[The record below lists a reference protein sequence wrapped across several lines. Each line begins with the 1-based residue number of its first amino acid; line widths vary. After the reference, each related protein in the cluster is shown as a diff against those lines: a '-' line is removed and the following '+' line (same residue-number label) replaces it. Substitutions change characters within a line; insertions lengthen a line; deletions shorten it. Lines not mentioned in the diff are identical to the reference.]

1 MANNGEIVWIYT
13 VPMEKVRE
21 ISSFIPQHPVM
32 MAAVTN
38 DGSIRFKVYDEKRDR
53 FGDFV
58 TALVS
63 SSDRK
68 LYAVVNEQYD
78 EYMTSMGKAK
88 LRALESKI
96 EFFGC
101 V

>member
-1 MANNGEIVWIYT
+1 
-13 VPMEKVRE
+13 
-21 ISSFIPQHPVM
+21 M

-38 DGSIRFKVYDEKRDR
+38 DGAIRFKVYDNKRDR
-53 FGDFV
+53 FSDFV

-63 SSDRK
+63 SSERK
-68 LYAVVNEQYD
+68 IYAVVNEQYD
-78 EYMTSMGKAK
+78 EYMTAMGKAK
-88 LRALESKI
+88 CRALEDKI